1 MELEK
6 ETALVET
13 ILFLESEPVNEKVIA
28 SVSQLSIEVVQK
40 CIENLKEKYKA
51 EATGIELE
59 MITGGW
65 TLVPKTEYW
74 EQLKERY
81 GEKNSGKLSKS
92 AIETL
97 SIIAYSQ
104 PVTRGEIESIRGV
117 GIILHTTSPKEYHT
131 LNIQDFAIQW
141 IREHE
146 ADFAGKQLTPRLHLD
161 PFVSEITISPN
172 DLRTMLDGILKV
184 LLPISQPGIIRIKSH
199 LGCHHFSLSLDIN
212 GTVNE
217 LRIPLR

>member
-1 MELEK
+1 MKYQLGEILVDTHLHCVMRGGDVVHLTQMEYALLEYLFQH
-6 ETALVET
+6 ADT
-13 ILFLESEPVNEKVIA
+13 ICKRDDILQAVWGQRF
-28 SVSQLSIEVVQK
+28 Q
-40 CIENLKEKYKA
+40 YD
-51 EATGIELE
+51 TGTIDVHLHS
-59 MITGGW
+59 
-65 TLVPKTEYW
+65 L
-74 EQLKERY
+74 RR
-81 GEKNSGKLSKS
+81 KLGF
-92 AIETL
+92 ARQT
-97 SIIAYSQ
+97 
-104 PVTRGEIESIRGV
+104 PIESIRGV
-117 GIILHTTSPKEYHT
+117 GIILHTKVAKPVHV

-146 ADFAGKQLTPRLHLD
+146 ADFAAKQLTPRLHLD
-161 PFVSEITISPN
+161 PFVSEITISPD

>member
-1 MELEK
+1 MKYQLGEILVDSHLHCVMRGGDVVHLTQMEYALLEY
-6 ETALVET
+6 
-13 ILFLESEPVNEKVIA
+13 LFLHADTICKRDDILQAVWG
-28 SVSQLSIEVVQK
+28 QRFQ
-40 CIENLKEKYKA
+40 YD
-51 EATGIELE
+51 TGTIDVHLHS
-59 MITGGW
+59 
-65 TLVPKTEYW
+65 L
-74 EQLKERY
+74 RR
-81 GEKNSGKLSKS
+81 KLGF
-92 AIETL
+92 ARQT
-97 SIIAYSQ
+97 
-104 PVTRGEIESIRGV
+104 PIESIRGV
-117 GIILHTTSPKEYHT
+117 GIILHTKVAKPVHV

-146 ADFAGKQLTPRLHLD
+146 ADFAAKQLTPRLHLD
-161 PFVSEITISPN
+161 PFVSEITISSN

>member
-1 MELEK
+1 MKYQLGEILLDTHLHCVMRGGDVVHLTQMEYALLEYLFQH
-6 ETALVET
+6 ADT
-13 ILFLESEPVNEKVIA
+13 ICKRDDILQAVWGQRF
-28 SVSQLSIEVVQK
+28 Q
-40 CIENLKEKYKA
+40 YD
-51 EATGIELE
+51 TGTIDVHLHS
-59 MITGGW
+59 
-65 TLVPKTEYW
+65 L
-74 EQLKERY
+74 RR
-81 GEKNSGKLSKS
+81 KLGF
-92 AIETL
+92 ARQT
-97 SIIAYSQ
+97 
-104 PVTRGEIESIRGV
+104 PIESIRGV
-117 GIILHTTSPKEYHT
+117 GIILHMKAAKSVHV

-146 ADFAGKQLTPRLHLD
+146 ADFAAKQLTPRLHLD
-161 PFVSEITISPN
+161 PFVSEITISPD